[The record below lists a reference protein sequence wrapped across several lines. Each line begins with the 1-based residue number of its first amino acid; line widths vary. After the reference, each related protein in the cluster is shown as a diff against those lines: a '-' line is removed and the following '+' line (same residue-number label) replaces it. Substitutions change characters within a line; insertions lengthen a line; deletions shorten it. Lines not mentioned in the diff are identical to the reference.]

1 VLEQQLV
8 NGVMLGAVY
17 ILVAVSFTLSWGLL
31 NFLNFSIPG
40 LFMIG
45 GFGLWALAREGLHW
59 IPATLGALLLAGAVA
74 FAVERFTY
82 RLQRTS
88 NPVVPLASSLGF
100 LILIENLATVRYGSD
115 ARTVQVPF
123 ADANLRIGEVVFSVP
138 HLASLA
144 VALVVVSATHAA
156 LRRSQLGRGVRAIA
170 ENSDTARLLGVPIER
185 LVPLIFIAGGL
196 FTGLAGLA
204 FAFSYQQVSPFMG
217 DQIALKGVSAMVI
230 GGMGN
235 LWGAVAGGLLI
246 GVLEVLATHFFGA
259 DFINVIAYG
268 TLLLVVLL
276 RPQGLFTGAD
286 TVQEKL

>member
-31 NFLNFSIPG
+31 NFINFSIPG
-40 LFMIG
+40 LFMLG
-45 GFGLWALAREGLHW
+45 GFGLWALGREGLPFPLAV
-59 IPATLGALLLAGAVA
+59 IGALLLAGATA
-74 FAVERFTY
+74 FVVERFTY
-82 RLQRTS
+82 RMQRTA
-88 NPVVPLASSLGF
+88 NPVVPLVSSLGF

-123 ADANLRIGEVVFSVP
+123 DDANLRIGEVVLSVP

-144 VALVVVSATHAA
+144 GALVLVAVTHAA

-170 ENSDTARLLGVPIER
+170 ENADTAHLLGVRIDR

-204 FAFSYQQVSPFMG
+204 FALSYQQVSPFMG

-276 RPQGLFTGAD
+276 RPQGLFAGAD
-286 TVQEKL
+286 AAQEKL

>member
-1 VLEQQLV
+1 MLEQQLV

-45 GFGLWALAREGLHW
+45 GFGLWALTREGLPW
-59 IPATLGALLLAGAVA
+59 ALAVIGALVLAGTSA
-74 FAVERFTY
+74 FVVERFTY
-82 RLQRTS
+82 RTQRMS
-88 NPVVPLASSLGF
+88 NPVVPLVSSLGF

-123 ADANLRIGEVVFSVP
+123 ADANLHLGSVVLSVP
-138 HLASLA
+138 HLASLG
-144 VALVVVSATHAA
+144 VALVLVAVTHAA
-156 LRRSQLGRGVRAIA
+156 LKRSRLGRGVRAIA
-170 ENSDTARLLGVPIER
+170 ESADTAYLLGIPVER
-185 LVPLIFIAGGL
+185 LVPLIFVAGGL

-204 FAFSYQQVSPFMG
+204 FALSYQQVSPFMG

-246 GVLEVLATHFFGA
+246 GVLEVLATHFLGA

-276 RPQGLFTGAD
+276 RPQGLFARHD
-286 TVQEKL
+286 AVQEKL